1 MQSSTALDELLARD
15 EIRQLMARYNTAG
28 DTGRREEF
36 SSVFTDDAQLVAPGL
51 DLHTREGIVAGL
63 FQPLAEVPGNR
74 PAFRVYRHHL
84 STSKIDFTGP
94 DSAKGRTYF
103 LVITDVGLDH
113 TGVYTDEFQRE
124 PGGWK
129 IARRQVRLDHIS
141 PQSLQFLGASER

>member
-1 MQSSTALDELLARD
+1 MSTALDELLARD

-36 SSVFTDDAQLVAPGL
+36 ASVFTEDAQLVAPNL
-51 DLHTREGIVAGL
+51 DLRTREAIVAGL
-63 FQPLAEVPGNR
+63 FQAPDAASAKR

-84 STSKIDFTGP
+84 TTCKIDVTGP
-94 DSAKGRTYF
+94 DAAKGRTYF

-124 PGGWK
+124 ADGWK
-129 IARRQVRLDHIS
+129 ISRRQVRLDHVS
-141 PQSLQFLGASER
+141 PQSLQFPGTNER